1 MYKGFQNGSPR
12 VGRRDAVRLT
22 LPEYDRV
29 GGEQGYAGTGKTAM
43 LNRALRL
50 AVSVRDAGGGRRQGP
65 AHLRRAGDR
74 RLARRLGVGG
84 GPVSNN
90 REYPGQAVVW
100 LKIT

>member
-1 MYKGFQNGSPR
+1 MYRAFRNDPPT
-12 VGRRDAVRLT
+12 VGRRDAVRPI

-65 AHLRRAGDR
+65 AHLRRPPEIAG
-74 RLARRLGVGG
+74 LPAAGVL
-84 GPVSNN
+84 
-90 REYPGQAVVW
+90 VVVPSATTVNIPD
-100 LKIT
+100 KP